1 MGCDSGNSKPSKKEK
16 LFGFCN
22 LPEVSLK
29 QFSCSNVDI
38 FGFLKQFFFS
48 CSEKTY
54 CGLLLGTE

>member
-38 FGFLKQFFFS
+38 FGFLKQFFFN
-48 CSEKTY
+48 C
-54 CGLLLGTE
+54 L